1 MLQQTELIFDFA
13 SDHHNMSQV
22 SKCEAVMLDIYT
34 FTLFNYLRAFWQ
46 ADNISEFLCVLQL
59 GSYLDYPMVSMDQV
73 PHSQLLFYS
82 GLACEQSNEA
92 GDHQQLLKGQ
102 QTHDYTH
109 TAAPPDTFM
118 SWR

>member
-1 MLQQTELIFDFA
+1 
-13 SDHHNMSQV
+13 
-22 SKCEAVMLDIYT
+22 
-34 FTLFNYLRAFWQ
+34 
-46 ADNISEFLCVLQL
+46 
-59 GSYLDYPMVSMDQV
+59 MVSMEQV

-109 TAAPPDTFM
+109 AAAPPDTFM
-118 SWR
+118 S